1 MSKAVAIAATAS
13 AARRVQWVMIGM
25 LMTLLAALS
34 LSAWS
39 QPAPSQPGMGAAR
52 HGRSAAWR
60 SAWAACT
67 AGASATAWAA
77 TTAWAAC
84 TTAWTAA

>member
-39 QPAPSQPGMGAAR
+39 QPAPSARPGSGPDMAAPQRGEHGSGMGGMHGWGEHHGMGGMHDGMAA
-52 HGRSAAWR
+52 
-60 SAWAACT
+60 AWAA
-67 AGASATAWAA
+67 A
-77 TTAWAAC
+77 
-84 TTAWTAA
+84 

>member
-1 MSKAVAIAATAS
+1 
-13 AARRVQWVMIGM
+13 MIGM

-39 QPAPSQPGMGAAR
+39 QPAPPPPASGPDMAAPQR
-52 HGRSAAWR
+52 GDHGPE
-60 SAWAACT
+60 WAACT

-77 TTAWAAC
+77 CTTAWAA
-84 TTAWTAA
+84 AWAAA

>member
-13 AARRVQWVMIGM
+13 TARRVQWVMIGM

-39 QPAPSQPGMGAAR
+39 QPAPPPPGRARPDMAAPQR
-52 HGRSAAWR
+52 GD

-67 AGASATAWAA
+67 AGAS